1 MVKVDF
7 RTATATITDGQWSS
21 EDAGLLALLLRLYPL
36 YGVSGA
42 EPDRDLALARYAV
55 DLLGGEILE
64 ADEPESEDGV
74 IY

>member
-7 RTATATITDGQWSS
+7 VTATATIAGGEWSS
-21 EDAGLLALLLRLYPL
+21 DDAQLLSLLTKLKPL

-42 EPDRDLALARYAV
+42 EPDRDLALARYAI
-55 DLLGGEILE
+55 DLISGRILE
-64 ADEPESEDGV
+64 ADEPESEEGV